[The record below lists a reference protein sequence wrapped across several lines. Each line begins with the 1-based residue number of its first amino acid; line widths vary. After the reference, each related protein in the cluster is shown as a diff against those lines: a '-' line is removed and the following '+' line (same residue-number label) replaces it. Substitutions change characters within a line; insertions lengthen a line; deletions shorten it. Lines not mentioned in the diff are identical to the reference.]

1 MAARHA
7 SASHAATGKSSA
19 GALQQHT
26 WAVDFTESHALIAKD
41 VPDPLGYLRQAVD
54 GEEAS
59 GKAIKVKEAEVEMKQ
74 AKAWETATGPVKNIL
89 MIAFMLWMAG
99 STVQIFSIGIL
110 VSALWQP
117 ISGIRAIS
125 SAFEAFRDPRVDTAT
140 PKLIFFLVNM
150 AGLGIGLAKLN
161 ALGLLPTHASDWVSS
176 LPPRQVLEFSGGGA
190 PLT

>member
-1 MAARHA
+1 MSGKG
-7 SASHAATGKSSA
+7 SAP
-19 GALQQHT
+19 QQHS
-26 WAVDFTESHALIAKD
+26 WAVDFTESQALIARD
-41 VPDPLGYLRQAVD
+41 APDPLGYSRQAAN
-54 GEEAS
+54 GEDAS
-59 GKAIKVKEAEVEMKQ
+59 GKAVKVKEAGVEMKQ
-74 AKAWETATGPVKNIL
+74 AKAWETATAPLKNIL

-125 SAFEAFRDPRVDTAT
+125 SAFEAFKDPRVDTLT
-140 PKLIFFLVNM
+140 PKLVFFLVNM

-161 ALGLLPTHASDWVSS
+161 SLGLLPTHASDWVSS
-176 LPPRQVLEFSGGGA
+176 LPPRQVLEFSGGGV